1 MATALGVPNKPNQQ
15 DTKSPARF
23 SQGFL
28 LVVGGGMGDKG
39 DKGDKG
45 LNDLKVLNAPI
56 TPISLS
62 YPSSP
67 RQVGTIDSNNG

>member
-1 MATALGVPNKPNQQ
+1 MATVLGVPNKPNQQ
-15 DTKSPARF
+15 DTKNPASF

-28 LVVGGGMGDKG
+28 LVVRGGMG

-45 LNDLKVLNAPI
+45 LNDLNDLNDLKVLNAPI
-56 TPISLS
+56 APISLS

-67 RQVGTIDSNNG
+67 R